1 MGGWEVVRAEHLE
14 SVWRRSMMSGAR
26 DLPRSF
32 PSGLVRDLAR
42 RRENQRL
49 QRVRKVRKLPQLMRK
64 IMKRRKKKRSMMRK
78 RNKSSILS
86 SSSINISSPC
96 TTHSH
101 LLLTGLIFHQN
112 NFQPKFVLSF
122 YIHIHLNFWL
132 CIFSRATLC

>member
-1 MGGWEVVRAEHLE
+1 MGKLSELNILSLSG
-14 SVWRRSMMSGAR
+14 RRSMMNGAR

-49 QRVRKVRKLPQLMRK
+49 QRVRKVRKLPQL
-64 IMKRRKKKRSMMRK
+64 RRKKKRSTMRK

-122 YIHIHLNFWL
+122 YIHIHLNIWL
-132 CIFSRATLC
+132 CIFSRATLKLCL

>member
-1 MGGWEVVRAEHLE
+1 MYEGGWEVVRA
-14 SVWRRSMMSGAR
+14 
-26 DLPRSF
+26 
-32 PSGLVRDLAR
+32 GLVRDLAR

-49 QRVRKVRKLPQLMRK
+49 LRVRKGRKLLQLTRK
-64 IMKRRKKKRSMMRK
+64 IMRRRKKKRSMMRK

-132 CIFSRATLC
+132 CIFSRATLKLCL